1 MAGLVLDGANPD
13 VSLLYDVN
21 GLAKSAPSWFDRV
34 MGFVGEYG
42 VLAALVVLV
51 LGCWWCVRRRGTRQ
65 DSVSAV
71 AGLLWAPLSAG
82 VAVLINMPIRGFVRR
97 PRPFLDHRTLDV
109 LVRNSGHDYSFVSDD
124 ATLAMAL
131 AVGLFVVHRRIGFA
145 ALALAVLEGFVGVFE
160 GVHYPTDV
168 VGGFALG
175 TAVVLLLTPLATA
188 LLTPLVSAVADSRV
202 GRLVRSRH
210 ASGGKDGDGGDDGSE
225 AGPYDRPGS
234 GAGARDLDLTEH
246 APGDSNLAA

>member
-21 GLAKSAPSWFDRV
+21 GLAKSAPSWFDRFV
-34 MGFVGEYG
+34 GFVGEYG
-42 VLAALVVLV
+42 VLIALALLVLV
-51 LGCWWCVRRRGTRQ
+51 CWWTVRRRGTPQ

-71 AGLLWAPLSAG
+71 AGLVWAPLAAG
-82 VAVLINMPIRGFVRR
+82 LALLVNVPIRGFVRR
-97 PRPFLDHRTLDV
+97 PRPFLDHRALDV
-109 LVRNSGHDYSFVSDD
+109 LVHGDHGFSFVSDD

-131 AVGLFVVHRRIGFA
+131 AVGLFVVHRRIGLLA
-145 ALALAVLEGFVGVFE
+145 IALAVVEGVARVYQ

-175 TAVVLLLTPLATA
+175 TAVVLLLMPLASA
-188 LLTPLVSAVADSRV
+188 LLTPLVSAVAGSRA

-210 ASGGKDGDGGDDGSE
+210 ASADRRGEGGGDGPYGRPDG
-225 AGPYDRPGS
+225 PR
-234 GAGARDLDLTEH
+234 GAPDLDLTEH
-246 APGDSNLAA
+246 RPGDSNLAA